1 MKNPMFRTG
10 MGFVSVYQ
18 LQMNI
23 TQLQDALL
31 EGNPAELIESDD
43 IGEKIETISQSG
55 EAIILIFED
64 ENLIYK
70 SDNIT
75 EEAAFKNA
83 EENELFSLTS
93 SQFYT
98 DDKGSMLLNCRL
110 MDNGSYLRVFYG
122 DKLLNNIISETDE
135 GMLNYA
141 YDFMIR
147 VLFPLSVVTLF
158 IILATNLALAYGMS
172 KDLVNPIHNLS
183 LATKRIRA
191 GDLDY
196 EIDYRGGNE
205 IGELSKDFDEMR
217 VELREAKKL
226 EKAYE
231 ENRRE
236 LIAGISHDLGS
247 PLTRIKGYVLGIMDG
262 IADTPEKRE
271 KYLRTIYDTATDM
284 DNLVDQLSLL
294 SKLETKNV
302 AFDFTEIEASK
313 HFSHY
318 TERIE
323 MLTVNTGVKC
333 IVKNYCREGVFV
345 MADVVQMN
353 RIVKNLVENSVKYN
367 KNPEP
372 VVKVELRNTE
382 KSILLSVSDNGPGV
396 PEEELEKIF
405 ESFYRTDKAR
415 HNSGKSGNGLGLAI
429 VRKIVVGLGGAV
441 KAENNKDGGLKVT
454 VSLPAYRKNGEEK

>member
-1 MKNPMFRTG
+1 

-31 EGNPAELIESDD
+31 EGEPAELIKSAD
-43 IGEKIETISQSG
+43 IAEKIETISQSG
-55 EAIILIFED
+55 EAVVLIFEN

-75 EEAAFKNA
+75 AEKAFQKA
-83 EENELFSLTS
+83 EENGLFSLTS

-98 DDKGSMLLNCRL
+98 DDRGSVLLNCRPL
-110 MDNGSYLRVFYG
+110 EDGGYLRVFYG
-122 DKLLNNIISETDE
+122 DKFLNNIITETNE
-135 GMLNYA
+135 GMLNDA
-141 YDFMIR
+141 YDFVVRILVPM
-147 VLFPLSVVTLF
+147 SVVTIF

-205 IGELSKDFDEMR
+205 IGELSKDFDDMR
-217 VELREAKKL
+217 VELREAKNL
-226 EKAYE
+226 EKVYE

-271 KYLRTIYDTATDM
+271 KYLRTIYDTASDM

-302 AFDFTEIEASK
+302 VFDFVEIDASK
-313 HFSHY
+313 HFSNY
-318 TERIE
+318 MERIE
-323 MLTVNTGVKC
+323 MLTVNSGVKC

-367 KNPEP
+367 KSKEP
-372 VVKVELRNTE
+372 IVRVELRNRE
-382 KSILLSVSDNGPGV
+382 NSILLSVSDNGPGV
-396 PEEELEKIF
+396 PEGELEKIF

-429 VRKIVVGLGGAV
+429 VRKIVVSHGGSV

-454 VSLPAYRKNGEEK
+454 VSLPVCRENEKEK